1 MTVHAGNRG
10 AQRSW
15 LLPLLGSL
23 FVAAP
28 LPAQWPVASPESVGL
43 DSAMLAALDADMKA
57 GTFGLVDGFAIV
69 RNGKLVWNAQWRRN
83 YDSVYQA
90 VNPADTVNHAF
101 NYDHPD
107 WHPWYRRGQAHTLQ
121 SVTKSVTSALVGI
134 AIARGEIPSL
144 DTPILTWFDTT
155 TIANLDDRK
164 RRITLRD
171 VLTMSPGIAW
181 NESLPYTDSANSAIQ
196 MEASDDWVSY
206 VINRPMAY
214 EPGTHW
220 AYSSGASV
228 LMGAILTRATGQ
240 PVADYARTVL
250 FEPLGIE
257 DWYWKVTPTGLY
269 DTEGGLYLRTL
280 DLAKIAWLYLDGGE
294 WRGTQVVPRDWVTLS
309 LSPVAPVAP
318 DARFRYG
325 LQWWLYADPV
335 ETGRWLPSGSGYG
348 GQFPMLFPGDSM
360 VVVVNQWNIHGP
372 PTLSPRELAR
382 RVEAARL
389 VPTSP

>member
-1 MTVHAGNRG
+1 MTVLESPERRRHT
-10 AQRSW
+10 W

-23 FVAAP
+23 LAAAP
-28 LPAQWPVASPESVGL
+28 LPAQWPAASPESVGL
-43 DSAMLAALDADMKA
+43 DSAALGTFAAEMEA

-90 VNPADTVNHAF
+90 VSPADTVNHAF

-196 MEASDDWVSY
+196 MEASHDWVSY

-228 LMGAILTRATGQ
+228 LMGAILTRATGR
-240 PVADYARTVL
+240 PVADYARTVF

-257 DWYWKVTPTGLY
+257 DWYWKTTPTGLY
-269 DTEGGLYLRTL
+269 DTEGGLYLRTI
-280 DLAKIAWLYLDGGE
+280 DLAKIAWLYLEGGE
-294 WRGTQVVPRDWVTLS
+294 WKGKQVVPRDWVTLS

-318 DARFRYG
+318 EARFRYG

-335 ETGRWLPSGSGYG
+335 ESGRWLPSGSGYG